1 MKRNWRVTIT
11 RNAKSDLQSIQSV
24 IGADKPEA
32 SIRWLRTAHKK
43 IRSLGLLPF
52 SYEVVPEADTLPRE
66 YRHFLFGS
74 YRIIYKIE
82 GDRVVVARVIHGSR
96 KLDPRHLEE

>member
-1 MKRNWRVTIT
+1 
-11 RNAKSDLQSIQSV
+11 V

-32 SIRWLRTAHKK
+32 AVKWLQTAHKK
-43 IRSLGLLPF
+43 IRSLGLFPF
-52 SYEVVPEADTLPRE
+52 GYEVVPEAAALPRE

-82 GDRVVVARVIHGSR
+82 GNRVVVARVIHGSR
-96 KLDPRHLEE
+96 KLEPHHLEERS